1 MNIQPQNV
9 KKFYFL
15 EYYYILLV
23 SINSY
28 SNLQDVF
35 NSFKELKNKYQLG
48 ESRYKKLTIDAE
60 DLTKRQIDKYK
71 YTFKQILLEAE
82 MCKLITFFFKDTK
95 TRVSKTKSKI
105 SDFSNTDV
113 HLTDLGEDSLKI
125 FKKNKF
131 EFNLKILELNE
142 AKYNA
147 FYHLIRLCY
156 SDSKLKNGLMVFPI
170 YSPLKLG
177 FEKASFILNKHV
189 FEYSK
194 KLREKLEQDIR
205 TYTNKSI
212 SLSESERDLIGKL
225 ISDSLISFNLEE
237 AYDPQKYNAI
247 INRFRK
253 HWLNYFLKNVYKYEY
268 SYSTFS
274 LWIERG
280 RQIGI
285 MNTTEF
291 FPDFNG
297 RIVYP
302 TSIIASQTVNDDFYK
317 VFSYEQEN
325 MYIHR
330 PKWETEKNQQEFVKS
345 LTTSYFE
352 FKKTRKTHFI
362 NLLDIKEKV
371 CFKLRIPSFIFDDF
385 LEKTHM
391 LNLKDELPVQIALEA
406 DRLPHE
412 TNAMYLKREPI
423 LVNGIM
429 KNIIAINYRRSN

>member
-15 EYYYILLV
+15 EYYYILLE
-23 SINSY
+23 SINTY

-48 ESRYKKLTIDAE
+48 ESRYKKLTIDTE

-71 YTFKQILLEAE
+71 YTFKQVLLEAE
-82 MCKLITFFFKDTK
+82 MCKLITFFFRDTK
-95 TRVSKTKSKI
+95 TRISTTKGKI
-105 SDFSNTDV
+105 SDFSGTDV
-113 HLTDLGEDSLKI
+113 SLTEIGKNALKK

-131 EFNLKILELNE
+131 EFNLTILQLNE
-142 AKYNA
+142 VKYNA
-147 FYHLIRLCY
+147 FYHLVRLCY

-177 FEKASFILNKHV
+177 FEKARFILNKHV

-205 TYTNKSI
+205 TYTNKII
-212 SLSESERDLIGKL
+212 SLSESEKDLISKL
-225 ISDSLISFNLEE
+225 VSDGLISFDLDE
-237 AYDPQKYNAI
+237 AYNPQKYNAI

-253 HWLNYFLKNVYKYEY
+253 YWLNFFLKNVYKYEY

-285 MNTTEF
+285 TNTTEF

-302 TSIIASQTVNDDFYK
+302 TSIITEKITNEDFFK
-317 VFSYEQEN
+317 VFSYEKEN
-325 MYIHR
+325 MYIHK
-330 PKWETEKNQQEFVKS
+330 PKWEAEKNQQEFVKS
-345 LTTSYFE
+345 LSTTYFE

-371 CFKLRIPSFIFDDF
+371 CFKLRIPGFIFDDF
-385 LEKTHM
+385 LEKTYI
-391 LNLKDELPVQIALEA
+391 LNLKEELPVQISLEA
-406 DRLPHE
+406 DKLPHE